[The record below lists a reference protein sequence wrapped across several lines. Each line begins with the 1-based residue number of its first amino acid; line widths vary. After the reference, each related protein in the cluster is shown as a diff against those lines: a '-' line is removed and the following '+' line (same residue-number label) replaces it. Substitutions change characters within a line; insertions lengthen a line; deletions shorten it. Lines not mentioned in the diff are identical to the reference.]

1 MPELVPLLTENEI
14 RERVAD
20 LAQQIS
26 SDYANKKLVMI
37 GVLKGAFIF
46 LADLVRRLKIP
57 VEIDFVRASSY
68 GSSDTSCGEVKLH
81 GGITAE
87 IRDKDVIIVEDI
99 LDTGLTVQNLIPA
112 LKRLGPKSVKVCA
125 CIDKYERRRADCHAD
140 YVCHSVES
148 GFLVGYG
155 LDYAEQYRNLPAI
168 YDLKL
173 NSARE

>member
-1 MPELVPLLTENEI
+1 MPELVPILTENDI
-14 RERVAD
+14 RELVAS
-20 LAQQIS
+20 LAQRIS
-26 SDYANKKLVMI
+26 CDYADKQLVMI

-68 GSSDTSCGEVKLH
+68 GNGDTSCGEVKLL
-81 GGITAE
+81 GGIKAD
-87 IRDKDVIIVEDI
+87 IQDKDVLIVEDI
-99 LDTGLTVQNLIPA
+99 LDTGLTIWHLVSA
-112 LKRLGPKSVKVCA
+112 LKRLGPKSIKVCA
-125 CIDKYERRRADCHAD
+125 FIDKHERRQADCHAD
-140 YVCHSVES
+140 YACHSVEG

-173 NSARE
+173 NSARK